1 MKKITSVGMVLQLGL
16 DVHTAGVEET
26 SEYYILV

>member
-16 DVHTAGVEET
+16 DVHTSGAEEAQ
-26 SEYYILV
+26 EYEILL

>member
-16 DVHTAGVEET
+16 DIHTTGAEET
-26 SEYYILV
+26 KEYDILL